1 MPTPRLDNNRIFK
14 LNTSQLHL
22 LKSSRDLP
30 VVSFS
35 WLQFLQCGPP
45 QLFLLL
51 YKPHEHPWTS
61 SLFTYH
67 KPSWNNGVMWP
78 PTCRGFVRQDI
89 EAVSGRW
96 AWVDPMKRKLK
107 VCCCWI
113 PTWVNKQ
120 KDVETSTICGWCSEG
135 KPIGFP
141 HLHLGFT
148 CQLWKHLM
156 GKHGKTPSKKGH
168 VILHQNILWMVAK
181 SCIS

>member
-1 MPTPRLDNNRIFK
+1 MVAVPTM
-14 LNTSQLHL
+14 
-22 LKSSRDLP
+22 
-30 VVSFS
+30 
-35 WLQFLQCGPP
+35 WAPP

-156 GKHGKTPSKKGH
+156 GKHGKTWAKKGH